1 MACGVVN
8 DWLLNQYP
16 LFFFISLQGG
26 CVDSA
31 NQGLAALCMCLGPPD
46 VSKCL
51 MGPLTA
57 HTIQLLRHLR
67 QFLDVTFRVEQEAQ
81 QDVGAPKVQLTC
93 VGVGFAN
100 LAKSVS

>member
-1 MACGVVN
+1 MSKAGSLPRSLHVVS
-8 DWLLNQYP
+8 
-16 LFFFISLQGG
+16 F
-26 CVDSA
+26 CTKK
-31 NQGLAALCMCLGPPD
+31 GLTLGYR
-46 VSKCL
+46 
-51 MGPLTA
+51 
-57 HTIQLLRHLR
+57 IQLLRHLR